1 MSATVETD
9 VLVVGAGPCGVTVA
23 NLLGVYGVRAVL
35 IERDTEILDFPRAVG
50 IDDESLRTYQAAG
63 LVQQVLA
70 DTIQNSPI
78 RYHTSWG
85 RCFAHVKPSAHPFGW
100 PRRNQFLQ
108 PRTKIAGPLHQ
119 GPDQAKD
126 GVAIWKEPLARMGK
140 FSIFVGGLS
149 KEAVKLKNDKDEV
162 VLKKDGSPLIL
173 YRTLQLNYHINGDEV
188 FPGHDEVNERPEQW
202 VMR

>member
-35 IERDTEILDFPRAVG
+35 IERDTEVLDFPRAVG

-85 RCFAHVKPSAHPFGW
+85 RCFAHVKPSAQPFGW

-108 PRTKIAGPLHQ
+108 PMFEARLRRDLA
-119 GPDQAKD
+119 
-126 GVAIWKEPLARMGK
+126 PLAPAGARCRHG
-140 FSIFVGGLS
+140 
-149 KEAVKLKNDKDEV
+149 
-162 VLKKDGSPLIL
+162 
-173 YRTLQLNYHINGDEV
+173 
-188 FPGHDEVNERPEQW
+188 
-202 VMR
+202 